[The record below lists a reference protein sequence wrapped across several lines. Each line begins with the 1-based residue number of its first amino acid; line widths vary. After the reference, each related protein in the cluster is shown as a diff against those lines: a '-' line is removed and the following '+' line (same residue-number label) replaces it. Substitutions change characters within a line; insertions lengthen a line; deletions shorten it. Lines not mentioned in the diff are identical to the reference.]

1 MKRSLLIAIVLVG
14 TAAIGL
20 AALVVKRVPAGHQGV
35 RVAESGAKSYGP
47 GLHLIPPF
55 AGAFV
60 VYPAGAVEMRFPNEG
75 VYQALTRTGDGAGVA
90 LELRFD
96 TGEKNG
102 ERIYREFG
110 KDLSARLSNLV
121 RETVEIETARWSP
134 EDSAPDLLAAAIV
147 DDMRPALASAGIA
160 VVEYRI
166 AAWEGSK
173 GGAAAGSG
181 LSKPLRKVIFIG
193 VDGGDWQIIRSMI
206 EKGYLPNFKT
216 VVENGATGPLRSI
229 EPILSPL
236 VWTTIATGKL
246 PEEHGILSFTLVDQ
260 ETGKQ
265 LPITR
270 MSRKVDALWNILGD
284 RGRTVDIIGWLASYP
299 AEEINGFMI
308 TDRAGYLAYAGATG
322 GGVLAPGIISPAD
335 RAGEIAKLVVK
346 SETLEYDDFRRMLD
360 IDRDTFEKEKVIA
373 FDKIKPINNLI
384 MLYATARTY
393 HDIATHLLV
402 TNRPD
407 FLGVYFELCDA
418 VGHLFMSYAPPRL
431 EWVDEKDYEKYK
443 DVMLNTYVLQ
453 DRMLGELIELSDDET
468 VIMIASDHGF
478 KSGPNRPRLSS
489 DIRGGH
495 APFWHQL
502 DGIVACYGK
511 GIRRGYKIEG
521 ASVLDILP
529 TILALQGIPQ
539 AQDMP
544 GKVIIDAFEDSLA
557 SRVDR
562 TVVATLESGKR
573 GEAGEVAATGPA
585 DEEAL
590 KKLEALGY
598 ITPMNPNDY
607 NNLGQRLQQQGEH
620 EKAIE
625 QFKKALAINPNFP
638 GALNN
643 IGVSY
648 GRIKQYPLAEQS
660 FQKALSLKKNDVY
673 AMNNLAIMYLET
685 GSLDRAAEYGEMAVG
700 TEPNYAN
707 GHLTLGS
714 IYATAGD
721 LDRAEREFAK
731 TLELDPASRAAKT
744 NLEKVRM
751 EKSQGD
757 GSRPRR

>member
-1 MKRSLLIAIVLVG
+1 
-14 TAAIGL
+14 
-20 AALVVKRVPAGHQGV
+20 
-35 RVAESGAKSYGP
+35 
-47 GLHLIPPF
+47 
-55 AGAFV
+55 
-60 VYPAGAVEMRFPNEG
+60 
-75 VYQALTRTGDGAGVA
+75 
-90 LELRFD
+90 
-96 TGEKNG
+96 
-102 ERIYREFG
+102 
-110 KDLSARLSNLV
+110 
-121 RETVEIETARWSP
+121 
-134 EDSAPDLLAAAIV
+134 
-147 DDMRPALASAGIA
+147 
-160 VVEYRI
+160 
-166 AAWEGSK
+166 
-173 GGAAAGSG
+173 
-181 LSKPLRKVIFIG
+181 
-193 VDGGDWQIIRSMI
+193 
-206 EKGYLPNFKT
+206 
-216 VVENGATGPLRSI
+216 
-229 EPILSPL
+229 
-236 VWTTIATGKL
+236 
-246 PEEHGILSFTLVDQ
+246 
-260 ETGKQ
+260 
-265 LPITR
+265 
-270 MSRKVDALWNILGD
+270 
-284 RGRTVDIIGWLASYP
+284 
-299 AEEINGFMI
+299 
-308 TDRAGYLAYAGATG
+308 
-322 GGVLAPGIISPAD
+322 
-335 RAGEIAKLVVK
+335 
-346 SETLEYDDFRRMLD
+346 
-360 IDRDTFEKEKVIA
+360 VIA

-393 HDIATHLLV
+393 HDIARHLLV

-431 EWVDEKDYEKYK
+431 EWVDEKDYEQYK

-453 DRMLGELIELSDDET
+453 DRILGEMIELSDDET

-489 DIRGGH
+489 DIQGGH
-495 APFWHQL
+495 AAFWHQL

-511 GIRRGYKIEG
+511 GIRRGYKIEK

-539 AQDMP
+539 AEDMP

-573 GEAGEVAATGPA
+573 GEAGEVATTGPA

-638 GALNN
+638 GALNY

-648 GRIKQYPLAEQS
+648 GRIQQYDLAEQALM
-660 FQKALSLKKNDVY
+660 KALSLKKNDVY

-685 GSLDRAAEYGEMAVG
+685 GRLDRAADYGEMAVG

-721 LDRAEREFAK
+721 VDRAEREFAK
-731 TLELDPASRAAKT
+731 TLELDPANRAAKT
-744 NLEKVRM
+744 NIEKMRM
-751 EKSQGD
+751 EKSQGG